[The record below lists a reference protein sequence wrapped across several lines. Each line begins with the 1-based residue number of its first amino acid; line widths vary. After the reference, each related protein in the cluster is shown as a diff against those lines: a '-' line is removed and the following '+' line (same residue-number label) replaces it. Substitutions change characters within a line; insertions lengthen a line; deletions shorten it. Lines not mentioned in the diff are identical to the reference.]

1 MLATRIVVSRLGPAG
16 LLDVV
21 GRAWSAA
28 SDEPSTA
35 SRVRLKSRL
44 CLSTAPAAT
53 SPIRSPASP
62 NRATSPSRAAVSMS
76 WLEALAYFPLA
87 RANGMRF
94 PPRIAARRGPDGP
107 PVALEAVVRGRVAR
121 RVVEAGMAAGYQP
134 VTSWL

>member
-1 MLATRIVVSRLGPAG
+1 
-16 LLDVV
+16 
-21 GRAWSAA
+21 
-28 SDEPSTA
+28 
-35 SRVRLKSRL
+35 
-44 CLSTAPAAT
+44 
-53 SPIRSPASP
+53 
-62 NRATSPSRAAVSMS
+62 
-76 WLEALAYFPLA
+76 LEAFAYFPLA